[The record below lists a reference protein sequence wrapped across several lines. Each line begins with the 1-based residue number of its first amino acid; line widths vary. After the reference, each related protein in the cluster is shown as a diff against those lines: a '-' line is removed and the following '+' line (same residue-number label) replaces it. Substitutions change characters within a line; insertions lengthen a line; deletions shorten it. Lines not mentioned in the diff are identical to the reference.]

1 MKKIMGTKTG
11 QRGRYIC
18 KVGYYDIYAK
28 DNLKPKKES
37 KFKWVKGEV
46 QSTDYVV
53 IHAKKT
59 LSTGH
64 KTKQDAVNKAV
75 ELLGDNYKKIYQLN

>member
-1 MKKIMGTKTG
+1 MGTKTG

-37 KFKWVKGEV
+37 KFKWLKGEV
-46 QSTDYVV
+46 QSTDYVI

-59 LSTGH
+59 IKSGF
-64 KTKQDAVNKAV
+64 KTKDLAVSAAK
-75 ELLGDNYKKIYQLN
+75 ELLITK

>member
-1 MKKIMGTKTG
+1 MGTKTG

-37 KFKWVKGEV
+37 KFKWLKGEV
-46 QSTDYVV
+46 QSTDYVI
-53 IHAKKT
+53 IHGKKT
-59 LSTGH
+59 IKSGF
-64 KTKQDAVNKAV
+64 KTKELAVAAAK
-75 ELLGDNYKKIYQLN
+75 ELNTSN